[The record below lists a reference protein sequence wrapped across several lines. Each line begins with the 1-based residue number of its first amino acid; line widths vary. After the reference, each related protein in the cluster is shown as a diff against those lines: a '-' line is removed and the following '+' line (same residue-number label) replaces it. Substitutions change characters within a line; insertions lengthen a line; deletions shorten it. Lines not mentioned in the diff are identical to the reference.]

1 MKKALSLIAVL
12 CLLLS
17 GCLGKE
23 PVFSVLSTESAVQS
37 GELISSVLS
46 IESEMQSVDMA
57 AQITEITDII
67 RRYFTAL
74 ENDDVKALA
83 ELTNYRRALFG
94 YEKSDDGWN
103 CPIKTLGNAIAYDL
117 KIEYRGSEEATGW
130 SPARESYYVTY
141 EIDKE
146 NREYQNYLKNDPTL
160 FDMYFNQETDDIYKL
175 LDNGR
180 YATWN
185 YIGVIKDETTGNWII
200 TGFGT
205 GG

>member
-37 GELISSVLS
+37 GELISSVTS
-46 IESEMQSVDMA
+46 IESDVQSADLS
-57 AQITEITDII
+57 AQRAEITDVIQ
-67 RRYFTAL
+67 RYFTAL
-74 ENDDVKALA
+74 ENDDTEALA
-83 ELTNYRRALFG
+83 EFTNHHYALFG

-103 CPIKTLGNAIAYDL
+103 CPIKALGNAIAYDL